1 MPILYGA
8 VAYREDLIPQF
19 EGEINSWDLEK
30 RYPHPVACPKGGAC
44 DKTYLLIS
52 EINAAD
58 GTVAEQI
65 DIVLKAMEH
74 EDCSAHS
81 PRIRINAPG

>member
-8 VAYREDLIPQF
+8 VAYREDLVPQR
-19 EGEINSWDLEK
+19 EGEIASWELQK
-30 RYPHPVACPKGGAC
+30 SYPHPIACPKGGAC
-44 DKTYLLIS
+44 DKTYLLSS

-58 GTVAEQI
+58 STVAEQI
-65 DIVLKAMEH
+65 DMVLQAMEH

-81 PRIRINAPG
+81 ARIRINAP